1 MQQNNTAQRTV
12 RARRAFTLIE
22 LLVVISII
30 ALLIAILLPALGAAR
45 DSARASACLAHLRG
59 AGQGIFTYATD
70 NKELLPGPNTSG
82 RDLTQ
87 FSTGYTFKNYAEEP
101 TQNFD
106 WVSPSLGTSLG
117 LPKDRSDRVDAIF
130 EKDFRC
136 PSNEETYSDQAFGSL
151 TVPDTAPVSSYSM
164 NTSFMVNWAD
174 FPGGNPPE
182 IYQRSWIKSV
192 INPSVTEPYQLGK
205 IINASSKAIAMEGSR
220 YVNASNGE
228 ISFNG
233 AEKQIDG
240 GNWASHGP
248 GLSVLVNNGNPYKWG
263 NEQQQEN
270 ARRFA
275 YRHKNDVMNLGF
287 LDGHGEAQTQQ
298 ESRKVDQWFPSGSTV
313 LNAGSTDDPDD
324 VNGYKI
330 Q

>member
-1 MQQNNTAQRTV
+1 MHRTTTDQRTA

-45 DSARASACLAHLRG
+45 ESARASACLAHLRG

-87 FSTGYTFKNYAEEP
+87 LSSAYTFRNSSEEP

-117 LPKDRSDRVDAIF
+117 LAKDRSDRVEQIF

-136 PSNEETYSDQAFGSL
+136 PTNGETYTEQAFGSL

-164 NTSFMVNWAD
+164 NTSFMVNWGD
-174 FPGGNPPE
+174 FPGGSPPE
-182 IYQRSWIKSV
+182 VYQRSFVKSA
-192 INPSVTEPYQLGK
+192 IAPSVTEPYKLGK
-205 IINASSKAIAMEGSR
+205 LINTSSKAIVMDGAR
-220 YVNASNGE
+220 AVNSSTGE
-228 ISFNG
+228 ITFNG
-233 AEKQIDG
+233 AEKQLDG

-248 GLSVLVNNGNPYKWG
+248 GLSVLITNWNPYKWG
-263 NEQQQEN
+263 NDQQQQN

-275 YRHKNDVMNLGF
+275 YRHKNDVMNMGF
-287 LDGHGEAQTQQ
+287 LDGHGEAQNQA
-298 ESRKVDQWFPSGSTV
+298 ESRKIDQWVPSGSIV
-313 LNAGSTDDPDD
+313 LNAGDTDDPDD
-324 VNGYKI
+324 FNGYKV

>member
-1 MQQNNTAQRTV
+1 MQQRNTEQRTV
-12 RARRAFTLIE
+12 LTCRAFTLIE

-59 AGQGIFTYATD
+59 GGQGIFTYATD

-82 RDLTQ
+82 RDLTRL
-87 FSTGYTFKNYAEEP
+87 STGYTFRNSPEEP

-117 LPKDRSDRVDAIF
+117 LPSDRSDRVEAIF

-136 PSNEETYSDQAFGSL
+136 PSNEETYSSQAFGSL
-151 TVPDTAPVSSYSM
+151 SVPDTSPVSSYSM
-164 NTSFMVNWAD
+164 NTSFMVNWGP

-182 IYQRSWIKSV
+182 IYQRGFVTSTIDSSV
-192 INPSVTEPYQLGK
+192 VDPYKLGK
-205 IINASSKAIAMEGSR
+205 IANASSKAIVMEGAR
-220 YVNASNGE
+220 YVNAGNGE

-248 GLSVLVNNGNPYKWG
+248 GLSVLINNGNPYKWA
-263 NEQQQEN
+263 NEQQQQN

-287 LDGHGEAQTQQ
+287 LDGHGEAQNQA
-298 ESRKVDQWFPSGSTV
+298 ESRKIDQWVPSGSTV
-313 LNAGSTDDPDD
+313 VNAGDTDDPDD
-324 VNGYKI
+324 FNGYKV

>member
-1 MQQNNTAQRTV
+1 MQHIHAQRTV

-45 DSARASACLAHLRG
+45 ESARASACLAHLRG

-82 RDLTQ
+82 KELTRLGG
-87 FSTGYTFKNYAEEP
+87 GYGFQNYPEEP

-106 WVSPSLGTSLG
+106 WVSPSLGQSLG
-117 LPKDRSDRVDAIF
+117 LVDDRSRRVEQIF

-136 PSNEETYSDQAFGSL
+136 PSNEETYDEQAFGSL
-151 TVPDTAPVSSYSM
+151 SVPDTSPVSSYSM
-164 NTSFMVNWAD
+164 NTSFMVNWGPY
-174 FPGGNPPE
+174 PGGSPPV
-182 IYQRSWIKSV
+182 IYQRSWITSV
-192 INPSVTEPYQLGK
+192 ISSSVTEPYKLGK
-205 IINASSKAIAMEGSR
+205 INNASSKAIAMEGAR
-220 YVNASNGE
+220 YVNASSGE
-228 ISFNG
+228 ITFNG

-263 NEQQQEN
+263 NEQQQQN

-275 YRHKNDVMNLGF
+275 YRHKNDVMNIGF
-287 LDGHGEAQTQQ
+287 LDGHGEAQNQA
-298 ESRKVDQWFPSGSTV
+298 ESRKVDQWFPSGSIV
-313 LNAGSTDDPDD
+313 LNAGDTDDPEDS
-324 VNGYKI
+324 NGYKI